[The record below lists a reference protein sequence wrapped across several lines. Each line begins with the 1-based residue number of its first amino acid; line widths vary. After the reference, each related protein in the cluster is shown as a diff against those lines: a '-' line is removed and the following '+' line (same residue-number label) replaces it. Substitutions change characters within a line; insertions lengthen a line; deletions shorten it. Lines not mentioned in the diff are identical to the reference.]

1 MPRKILCKNFQI
13 RKTKTVSAFPVG
25 FVGDAFLSTP
35 ILDKNGKFVRFH
47 DGWIAD
53 RTYPMDMAGFAV
65 GVDHELFLH
74 FHLRV
79 DFIYSTQIP
88 FRSSRLQKLL
98 LIVNL
103 PHDLR
108 SAKRKAKDRVCGPES
123 FDRLKSRTLIELLS
137 GYVDLQNRTF
147 AIFNL

>member
-1 MPRKILCKNFQI
+1 MRIFSGHKTHVNQMVSVTIFSTLKNDAKKNSMQNFQI

-65 GVDHELFLH
+65 GVDHFIKVILNFK
-74 FHLRV
+74 HL
-79 DFIYSTQIP
+79 
-88 FRSSRLQKLL
+88 
-98 LIVNL
+98 N
-103 PHDLR
+103 
-108 SAKRKAKDRVCGPES
+108 
-123 FDRLKSRTLIELLS
+123 
-137 GYVDLQNRTF
+137 
-147 AIFNL
+147 

>member
-65 GVDHELFLH
+65 GVDHFIKVIK
-74 FHLRV
+74 HLNMK
-79 DFIYSTQIP
+79 TE
-88 FRSSRLQKLL
+88 
-98 LIVNL
+98 
-103 PHDLR
+103 
-108 SAKRKAKDRVCGPES
+108 KAA
-123 FDRLKSRTLIELLS
+123 
-137 GYVDLQNRTF
+137 NM
-147 AIFNL
+147 

>member
-65 GVDHELFLH
+65 GVDHFIKVILNLK
-74 FHLRV
+74 HLNMN
-79 DFIYSTQIP
+79 TE
-88 FRSSRLQKLL
+88 
-98 LIVNL
+98 
-103 PHDLR
+103 
-108 SAKRKAKDRVCGPES
+108 KAA
-123 FDRLKSRTLIELLS
+123 
-137 GYVDLQNRTF
+137 NM
-147 AIFNL
+147 